1 MTVLIDAL
9 VADLE
14 KLGVVVRT
22 GVRVTAVTKSGDSW
36 VVTAE
41 SVATADVPGRD
52 ARSAEEGDVAGRA
65 DDGVLFADGLVIAT
79 PESSARTLLAAVAP
93 ALAATDAAE
102 SPEIEL
108 VTLLLA
114 PSAIDGAPRGT
125 GVLTVPGSHTA
136 KALTHSTAKWEWVR
150 RAAGD
155 RHVVRV
161 SFGAQ
166 GEPAAT
172 ASLDDAAATRLA
184 VREASALL
192 GVPLSD
198 EDVVAAH
205 RSRFV
210 QSQPASIIGS
220 GERRTAA
227 RTAVQAVAGLAAVGA
242 WLAGTGLAQV
252 VPDAQQ
258 EADRLRR
265 ALLWE

>member
-1 MTVLIDAL
+1 
-9 VADLE
+9 
-14 KLGVVVRT
+14 
-22 GVRVTAVTKSGDSW
+22 
-36 VVTAE
+36 
-41 SVATADVPGRD
+41 
-52 ARSAEEGDVAGRA
+52 
-65 DDGVLFADGLVIAT
+65 
-79 PESSARTLLAAVAP
+79 
-93 ALAATDAAE
+93 
-102 SPEIEL
+102 
-108 VTLLLA
+108 
-114 PSAIDGAPRGT
+114 
-125 GVLTVPGSHTA
+125 
-136 KALTHSTAKWEWVR
+136 
-150 RAAGD
+150 
-155 RHVVRV
+155 
-161 SFGAQ
+161 
-166 GEPAAT
+166 AAT

-198 EDVVAAH
+198 RDVVAAH

-220 GERRTAA
+220 GERRAAA